1 MLPAPTMN
9 VYAIV
14 ILVAFVSIFILN
26 RVADALNL
34 ESSRQGLP
42 NEFEGVF
49 EDNRLRMSQDYTTT
63 RIRMGIVRSTF
74 DFTLILSFWSLGGF
88 EYLDQVV
95 RIWELGPIPSGLVYL
110 GILGMATAI
119 LSMPFAVYSTFVI
132 EERFGFNRTTIKIFI
147 LDILKTAILT
157 MLIGGL
163 LLAVLLAL
171 FEYAGSQAWVYCW
184 IAGSVFTLLM
194 QYVVPTWIMPLF
206 NKFTPLEEGQL
217 RNAIFAYARSV
228 DFPLDNVFVMDGSKR
243 SNKSNAFFI
252 GIDKH
257 KRVALFDTLIANHNV
272 KELVAILAHEI
283 GHYKKRHILQGM
295 VLGIFHAGI
304 MFYLLSIFVC
314 EQELFAA
321 FYVEQSSVY
330 VGLVLFSLLYVPVN
344 LIISIMVLMLSR
356 RNEYQADR
364 YAAETTKEPEAMIE
378 ALKKLSIQNLS
389 NLTPHSLYVS
399 LHYSHPPILERIRA
413 IRVLI

>member
-184 IAGSVFTLLM
+184 IAVSVFTLMM